1 MIIDF
6 PIVGNNQRTVLVQHG
21 LMSFLAEVNNA
32 ETKASE
38 RDTLISIDTVIV
50 RPAMAGQIHHLLQQ
64 EFVVKIE
71 TGNAAH
77 VLLTRRGFTNPTH
90 ATYYLKVLVST
101 GFKNTRRNLYKTIAC
116 VQTSMEEQ
124 QETKSIKK
132 RYLKKSEK
140 SWLFRLAVLFLAC
153 IFITQAY
160 LYLFFGTTFLDESDY
175 LYTGSQIFER
185 DLVLYDQIWTRMPP
199 LLFYFYGASQ
209 TIVGPSFEMGR
220 VFAFLATTLLLI
232 VSFFTVKNATKNR
245 FAGLLAVAFI
255 VLHQKALSSY
265 FRATASA
272 PIALMVML
280 TIWALSLNIK
290 EKIKFPLAFFFGSMM
305 LMTRMNTIFLFLV
318 LIGYMLVVAQDKIKT
333 TCMAMGVSFIMITA
347 VMIKF
352 LMINGKNTLLGIFA
366 PFTIHLYPQFF
377 YGTAN
382 KESWI
387 ALPYEIFRS
396 LQSLGILVAVAIPL
410 LLYLFF
416 VLRERRAT
424 ISEQTRSKETRRTL
438 FTTFLMKHH
447 FVVFLTLGFLSIFL
461 THFWADDTYVFY
473 SMPILA
479 VLGSV
484 GVHKIVTE
492 QRAQQGLIIA
502 FVLGLLL
509 FSLSSFTVLDF
520 SNPLSGDSDI
530 LRAKRSGAV
539 IANLTEPDAT
549 IFIADNDTVFVKS
562 TNRINMEVL
571 NDHLENES
579 DYVLIQSNRGWL
591 KLNKPPILENVTK
604 TIQNQLDNQYQH
616 VVDIPNALPRRYVYG
631 NGTISLYK
639 RQRGEK
645 GVQERK

>member
-1 MIIDF
+1 
-6 PIVGNNQRTVLVQHG
+6 
-21 LMSFLAEVNNA
+21 
-32 ETKASE
+32 
-38 RDTLISIDTVIV
+38 
-50 RPAMAGQIHHLLQQ
+50 MAGQIHHLLQQ
-64 EFVVKIE
+64 DFVVKIE

-132 RYLKKSEK
+132 RYLKTQEKLEKRVAQTAETPKQKSEK

-549 IFIADNDTVFVKS
+549 IFIADNEIAQLLTANRKTFPPMTARYYLFTTDNDTVFVKS
-562 TNRINMEVL
+562 TNRFNMEVL

-604 TIQNQLDNQYQH
+604 TIQTQLDKNYQH
-616 VVDIPNALPRRYVYG
+616 VIDIPNALPRRYVYG

-639 RQRGEK
+639 RQIGKKE
-645 GVQERK
+645 VQERK

>member
-64 EFVVKIE
+64 DFVVKIE

-132 RYLKKSEK
+132 RYLKTQEKLEKRVAQTAETPKQKSEK

-245 FAGLLAVAFI
+245 FAGLLA
-255 VLHQKALSSY
+255 
-265 FRATASA
+265 
-272 PIALMVML
+272 
-280 TIWALSLNIK
+280 
-290 EKIKFPLAFFFGSMM
+290 
-305 LMTRMNTIFLFLV
+305 
-318 LIGYMLVVAQDKIKT
+318 
-333 TCMAMGVSFIMITA
+333 VSFIMITA

-461 THFWADDTYVFY
+461 THF
-473 SMPILA
+473 
-479 VLGSV
+479 
-484 GVHKIVTE
+484 
-492 QRAQQGLIIA
+492 
-502 FVLGLLL
+502 
-509 FSLSSFTVLDF
+509 LS
-520 SNPLSGDSDI
+520 
-530 LRAKRSGAV
+530 
-539 IANLTEPDAT
+539 
-549 IFIADNDTVFVKS
+549 
-562 TNRINMEVL
+562 
-571 NDHLENES
+571 
-579 DYVLIQSNRGWL
+579 
-591 KLNKPPILENVTK
+591 
-604 TIQNQLDNQYQH
+604 
-616 VVDIPNALPRRYVYG
+616 
-631 NGTISLYK
+631 
-639 RQRGEK
+639 
-645 GVQERK
+645 